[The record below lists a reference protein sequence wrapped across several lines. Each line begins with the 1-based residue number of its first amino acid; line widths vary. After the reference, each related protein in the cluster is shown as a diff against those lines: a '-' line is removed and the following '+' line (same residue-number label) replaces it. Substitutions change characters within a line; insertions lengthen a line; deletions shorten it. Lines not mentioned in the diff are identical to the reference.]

1 MKNIQHL
8 LFRTFLLVSVIAAA
22 SCSEDF
28 LERPP
33 VDSIVDAGFYQTDDQ
48 VLASTA
54 LLYSKVWFDYNDKAS
69 YNLGDFRA
77 GTAFSAYND
86 RGNVLFNTT
95 GNTPENGSA
104 WRSFFIVVGQSNLAI
119 SNINQYA
126 GAGVSPTVKKMAIA
140 EARFMRAV
148 AYRSLVMNWGAV
160 PVIENNLELLS
171 DTSVT
176 RNTPES
182 VWKFLTSEMRQ
193 VAEDLPETPLRPGRV
208 TRWSAEGM
216 LARFY
221 LTRAGVESGGSGP
234 RNQTFLDSAK
244 YYSERVITQSG
255 LSLLK
260 NYGDLFLFPYDNN
273 SESLFSLQWVYSP
286 GSWGTQNSTPA
297 YLAYSPDIAN
307 GDGWGGDKGATWWM
321 ISQYEGIK
329 ATATGLQGRTVDQR
343 LKATFMLPGAS
354 YPEITQTIPGGEQRL
369 VYPFNGTDNNF
380 VAIKKYLTGK
390 AKDVGGLSASQN
402 YGNDTYMMRLAEM
415 YLVYAE
421 AVLGNNASTNDATA
435 LKYFNLVHM
444 RAGLPIFEGPL
455 TFDVIFKERLVEFA
469 MEGMAWYDLVSLH
482 YYNAAKA
489 YSILNSQDRGLF
501 FAAPDHF
508 PNPTSWTFTKTS
520 WATTERTIDANS
532 GNFLLPIPS
541 AELSQAP
548 NLQKPAVDYYA
559 K

>member
-1 MKNIQHL
+1 MKNLKHIFSWL
-8 LFRTFLLVSVIAAA
+8 ALAAVVLTG
-22 SCSEDF
+22 CSEDF

-33 VDSIVDAGFYQTDDQ
+33 KDSIVDVSFYQTDDQ
-48 VLASTA
+48 VLAATG

-69 YNLGDFRA
+69 FNLGDFRA
-77 GTAFSAYND
+77 GTSFSAWND

-119 SNINQYA
+119 TNINQYA
-126 GAGVSPTVKKMAIA
+126 GAAVSPNIKKLAIA

-160 PVIENNLELLS
+160 PVIEDNLKLIS
-171 DTSVT
+171 DTTVQ

-182 VWKFLTSEMRQ
+182 VWKFITSEMRA
-193 VAEDLPETPLRPGRV
+193 VAEDLPTTPIRTGRI
-208 TRWSAEGM
+208 TKWSAEGM

-221 LTRAGVESGGSGP
+221 LTRSGVEAKGSGA
-234 RNQTFLDSAK
+234 RNQVFLDSAK
-244 YYSERVITQSG
+244 YYAERVITQSG
-255 LSLLK
+255 AALMK
-260 NYGDLFLFPYDNN
+260 NYSDLFLFPYDNN

-286 GSWGTQNSTPA
+286 GAWGTQNSTPA

-321 ISQYEGIK
+321 LSQYEGF
-329 ATATGLQGRTVDQR
+329 TASGDTLLKGRTLDQR
-343 LKATFMLPGAS
+343 LKATFMLPGFS
-354 YPEITQTIPGGEQRL
+354 YPEITQTIPGGEQKL
-369 VYPFNGTDNNF
+369 IYPFNNADNNF

-390 AKDVGGLSASQN
+390 AKDVGGQSAQQN

-421 AVLGNNASTNDATA
+421 AVLGNNASSTDAKA
-435 LKYFNLVHM
+435 LEYFNKVHT
-444 RAGLPIFEGPL
+444 RAGLPAFDKAITL
-455 TFDVIFKERLVEFA
+455 DVIIKERLCEFA

-482 YYNAAKA
+482 YFNAEKA

-501 FAAPDHF
+501 AAKPDQF
-508 PNPTSWTFTKTS
+508 PNPTSWTFVKTS
-520 WATTERTIDANS
+520 WVAISDRTIDANS

-548 NLQKPAVDYYA
+548 NLQKAPVDYYS